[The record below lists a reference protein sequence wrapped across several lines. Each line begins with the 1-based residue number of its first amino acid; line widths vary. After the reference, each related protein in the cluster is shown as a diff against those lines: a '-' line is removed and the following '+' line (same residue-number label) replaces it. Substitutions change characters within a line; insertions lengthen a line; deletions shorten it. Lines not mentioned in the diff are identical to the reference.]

1 MDANRLDDCPSNLLL
16 TLLIC
21 LQCSDSG
28 IEGSDVSR
36 DVVYEPGGKVDLISV
51 VFSRWL
57 SGMSNAIKILLEA
70 MNV

>member
-1 MDANRLDDCPSNLLL
+1 MDANRLDDCQSNLLL

-21 LQCSDSG
+21 LQGSDSV

-36 DVVYEPGGKVDLISV
+36 EPGGKFDLISV

>member
-1 MDANRLDDCPSNLLL
+1 MDANRLDDCQSNLLL

-21 LQCSDSG
+21 LQGSEIV

-36 DVVYEPGGKVDLISV
+36 EPGGKVDLISV